1 MSNKSKTLY
10 TGVTDDLERRVYE
23 HKEKLI
29 EGFTKRYNT
38 TELVYYEV
46 TNDVHAAIEK
56 EKRIKGWLQR
66 KKIALIEA
74 MNPQWTDLSEG
85 WFREVTLSDSEG
97 SQILRSAQ
105 NDKE

>member
-1 MSNKSKTLY
+1 
-10 TGVTDDLERRVYE
+10 
-23 HKEKLI
+23 
-29 EGFTKRYNT
+29 
-38 TELVYYEV
+38 V